1 MSRLLIFDLDGTLL
15 NTLGDLA
22 ACCNEVLEAH
32 GYPTHSLER
41 YTDFIGNGVRRLV
54 ERALP
59 DEARQPERVELLLQE
74 FKRLYT
80 REIDRYTQPYEGVLP
95 LLQELARRQVPM
107 AILSN
112 KFQAGVD
119 SLVARFFPHIPF
131 VACCGQRPDWPLK
144 PDPAADLA
152 LLAQAGVSAD
162 QALHVGDS
170 SVDVATARA
179 AGIPSVGVSWGFSP
193 EEQLLEADHLIHHP
207 EELLL
212 LL

>member
-1 MSRLLIFDLDGTLL
+1 MNRLLIFDLDGTLL
-15 NTLGDLA
+15 DTLGDLA

-32 GYPTHSLER
+32 GYPTHSEER
-41 YTDFIGNGVRRLV
+41 YREFIGNGVRRLV

-59 DEARQPERVELLLQE
+59 EETRRPEQVEPLLEE

-80 REIDRYTQPYEGVLP
+80 REIDRYTQPYEGILP
-95 LLQELARRQVPM
+95 LLEELARRQVPI

-119 SLVARFFPHIPF
+119 RLVARFFPHIPF
-131 VACCGQRPDWPLK
+131 VACCGQRPDVPLK

-152 LLAQAGVSAD
+152 LLTLAGVLPA

-170 SVDVATARA
+170 PVDVATARA
-179 AGIPSVGVSWGFSP
+179 AAILSVGVSWGFSS
-193 EEQLLEADHLIHHP
+193 EDQLAEADHLIHHP
-207 EELLL
+207 EELLAL
-212 LL
+212 L